1 MIHGTGLPKDEIDIR
16 MAHARN
22 ESHLAPS
29 DGLFGRPVPFLGHF
43 LVAAKGLR
51 SVILCSYAI
60 STLCTHMK
68 HEASK
73 LKTQTLF
80 HGFKPGIRA
89 STEIILKAF
98 DHKPNVGPGAEQ
110 IWCFQQRTL
119 LDVPSLAETHQ
130 YI

>member
-1 MIHGTGLPKDEIDIR
+1 MSEFLALELPPFGTRKMIHGSDLPNDDLTSDW
-16 MAHARN
+16 HARN

-73 LKTQTLF
+73 LKTQTLKPM
-80 HGFKPGIRA
+80 GFPGY
-89 STEIILKAF
+89 
-98 DHKPNVGPGAEQ
+98 PGK
-110 IWCFQQRTL
+110 
-119 LDVPSLAETHQ
+119 H
-130 YI
+130 